1 MNLGFKTEILGSP
14 KHYAYRAWLLFS
26 LVSFLLLFALTG
38 AIEFDNIFAWSVG
51 LLYVVYDTWLLSY
64 VAWKTRVLGK
74 TTTKNDTQLITSNQ
88 DSKKRKPSLSLGVLV
103 AVYNES
109 NEIIP
114 TLKHLLAQD
123 HTAKKIIIVNDG
135 SVDDTVHKINKLYT
149 FYSENKEHRQTLF
162 QSKLQPHLY
171 LFNKKNSGKADS
183 LNQAIKYIDC
193 DIVVTVDA
201 DTLLAPNALKEIKR
215 SFENNNNLVASCG
228 ILTPRTS
235 GNKFSRIIGALQ
247 YFEYLRAFL
256 SRAAW
261 SQSNALLLVSGAFSA
276 YKKQALTKVGGYDTN
291 SLVEDYEL
299 IHRMH
304 KYACEHALNWQ
315 INVIEKALAT
325 TDAPADVFTFI
336 QQRKRWFAGFL
347 ITQFKYRHMIGM
359 TKYKNV
365 GRFMLPIK
373 TVDTLQP
380 IFGLFALY
388 LLIDFTIT
396 DVDIAS
402 HVLIIILVK
411 LVIDLCFHLW
421 SLSKYHDWLGE
432 SVTHSRWWQALFCCL
447 LDPFFFQPLRHISA
461 LIGWTMIF
469 RKNAR
474 WETIRIAPNN
484 YNSKK

>member
-1 MNLGFKTEILGSP
+1 MNLGLKTEGLSNP
-14 KHYAYRAWLLFS
+14 QHYAYRAWLLFS
-26 LVSFLLLFALTG
+26 LISFLLLFALTG
-38 AIEFDNIFAWSVG
+38 AIEFDNILAWSVG

-64 VAWKTRVLGK
+64 VAWKTRILGK
-74 TTTKNDTQLITSNQ
+74 ITTINSTELITNEQ
-88 DSKKRKPSLSLGVLV
+88 HLKRRNTSLSLGVLV

-109 NEIIP
+109 NEILP

-123 HTAKKIIIVNDG
+123 HTPKKIIIVNDG
-135 SVDDTVHKINKLYT
+135 SIDDTENKINQLYS
-149 FYSENKEHRQTLF
+149 FYNEHNKHQQSLF
-162 QSKLQPHLY
+162 QSKLHPHLY
-171 LFNKKNSGKADS
+171 LYNKKNSGKADS
-183 LNQAIKYIDC
+183 LNQAIAYIDC
-193 DIVVTVDA
+193 DVIVTVDA
-201 DTLLAPNALKEIKR
+201 DTLLAANALKEIQN
-215 SFENNNNLVASCG
+215 SFANNNKLVASCG
-228 ILTPRTS
+228 ILTPRIS
-235 GNKFSRIIGALQ
+235 GNKFSRIIGTLQ

-276 YKKQALTKVGGYDTN
+276 YKKQALTKVGGYDTS

-304 KYACEHALNWQ
+304 KYAYEHGLNWQ
-315 INVIEKALAT
+315 IDVIEKALAT

-359 TKYKNV
+359 TKYNNV

-396 DVDIAS
+396 DTDIAT
-402 HVLIIILVK
+402 HVLIVILVK
-411 LVIDLCFHLW
+411 LLIDLCFHLW

-474 WETIRIAPNN
+474 WETIRITPNN
-484 YNSKK
+484 YNSNK